1 MTDAEFEELTREI
14 HETMFRLESM
24 QREYRRQTGRRYV
37 PSGPIR
43 PKRTT
48 TTTKEDRAF
57 SMLPVKAR
65 HLRIYKPTR

>member
-48 TTTKEDRAF
+48 TTTPDRAS

>member
-48 TTTKEDRAF
+48 TTTKEVLNGERVHWDRPCA
-57 SMLPVKAR
+57 A
-65 HLRIYKPTR
+65 

>member
-48 TTTKEDRAF
+48 TTTKEVLNVSTGIGLA
-57 SMLPVKAR
+57 P
-65 HLRIYKPTR
+65 PE